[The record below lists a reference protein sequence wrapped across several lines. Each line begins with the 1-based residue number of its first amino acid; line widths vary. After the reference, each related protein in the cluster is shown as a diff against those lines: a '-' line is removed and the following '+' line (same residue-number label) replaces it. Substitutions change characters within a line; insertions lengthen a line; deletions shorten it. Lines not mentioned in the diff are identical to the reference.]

1 MKSGFGSEAS
11 KLVVWDDLSKVN
23 NRQPVEKDRKID
35 YLSLA
40 KEQEKQNQLQKAE
53 SSYRKAIAENPACWS
68 AYQCLAELLNS
79 TNQKEAVLVLFRQG
93 IQQNPR
99 DSRYV
104 FAIAKA
110 LSEQEKW
117 HYASLRYQ
125 EALKIAPDRP
135 DEYLNWAKVSIQ
147 LKKWQSAQNALKQ
160 ALRLNSQLWDAYHH
174 LGKIFQHRHQ
184 WQLALQAY
192 KKVIQLNPSFMH
204 AYMRLAEVYHS
215 LKQHQSAI
223 KCYSYAIDNAV
234 ANSLVQQKA
243 IARYEETLAKHL
255 TPTPQ
260 QYYEFGNLCRAKSY
274 FAKAITAY
282 QKAIELDP
290 QFNLAYI
297 NLQYTPIEKQQ
308 LSSVIEFYRR
318 LVAENPQ
325 LSLAWGNLGDVYS
338 QQNNIKAAIDCY
350 RTSCYKRITNLY
362 PQLTQL
368 DWQKSKQKDPDF
380 IIIGASKCGTSSLHT
395 YLSYHPQILLS
406 HKKEIDFFWRN
417 FGKGIDWYL
426 SHFPV
431 ISDRQNFVTGEATP
445 NYLRFP
451 QVARRIKKTCPTSKL
466 IVLLRNP
473 VERAISWHYHK
484 INTGLTTGSLEDAI
498 AYEMKRLKNLDE
510 ERLTRGGYHKIDNIF
525 SSLYYYQLKSWLKY
539 FPREQFLILQ
549 SEEFYTQTSTVMKK
563 VFDFLGLP
571 PQQLTEYPKTNVG
584 AYKVNCN
591 AIEEQL
597 NEYFKPYNQQLEE
610 LLNMQFDW

>member
-1 MKSGFGSEAS
+1 MKSGFGSETS
-11 KLVVWDDLSKVN
+11 RIVVWNDLSE
-23 NRQPVEKDRKID
+23 VEIQQSKEEDKKID
-35 YLSLA
+35 YLALA
-40 KEQEKQNQLQKAE
+40 KEQQKQNQLQKAE
-53 SSYRKAIAENPACWS
+53 FYYRKAISDNPALWS

-79 TNQKEAVLVLFRQG
+79 TEGTEAVLTLYRQG

-99 DSRYV
+99 DSRYI

-125 EALKIAPDRP
+125 EALKLAPDSS

-160 ALRLNSQLWDAYHH
+160 ALKLNPDLWDAYHH

-192 KKVIQLNPSFMH
+192 QKVIQLNPHFMH
-204 AYMRLAEVYHS
+204 AYMRLAEVYCG
-215 LKQHQSAI
+215 LKQYQSVI
-223 KCYSYAIDNAV
+223 ECYGYVIDNAV

-243 IARYEETLAKHL
+243 IAYYRETLTKYLA
-255 TPTPQ
+255 PTPQ

-274 FAKAITAY
+274 FAEAITAY
-282 QKAIELDP
+282 QEAIKLDP
-290 QFNLAYI
+290 QFNPAHI
-297 NLQYTPIEKQQ
+297 NFQYTPIDKQQ
-308 LSSVIEFYRR
+308 LSSAIEFYRK

-325 LSLAWGNLGDVYS
+325 ISLAWGNLGDLFS
-338 QQNNIKAAIDCY
+338 QQNNLKAAIDCY
-350 RTSCYKRITNLY
+350 RISCYKRITNLY
-362 PQLTQL
+362 PQLTKL
-368 DWQKSKQKDPDF
+368 DWQKSKQQDPDF
-380 IIIGASKCGTSSLHT
+380 IIIGASKCGTSSLHR

-406 HKKEIDFFWRN
+406 HKKEIDFFWSN
-417 FGKGIDWYL
+417 FSNGTDWYL

-431 ISDRQNFVTGEATP
+431 ISDRQDFITGEATP

-473 VERAISWHYHK
+473 VDRAISWHYHK
-484 INTGLTTGSLEDAI
+484 INTGLTTESLENAI
-498 AYEMKRLKNLDE
+498 AYEMKRLKNLDVA
-510 ERLTRGGYHKIDNIF
+510 RLTKGGYHKIDNIF
-525 SSLYYYQLKSWLKY
+525 SSLYYYQLKSWLEY

-549 SEEFYTQTSTVMKK
+549 SEHFYSQTAIVMKK
-563 VFDFLGLP
+563 VFDFLDLP

-584 AYKVNCN
+584 AYESNC
-591 AIEEQL
+591 AVIKAQL
-597 NEYFKPYNQQLEE
+597 KEYFKPYNQQLED
-610 LLNMQFDW
+610 LLNTKFDW